1 MDKYQFI
8 QTQSQLSQVLHYMVQ
23 HKKYAVD
30 TEFVKVDTLWPKL
43 GLFQINIEEQVYLLD
58 GTTLDLTQFWSL
70 LTQAEENI
78 FHACGE
84 DIDLIYFYSKQSPL
98 INVFDTQ
105 VALSFLGHGLQVSYQ
120 NALKLY
126 LDVDI
131 EKDQTR
137 SDWTARPL
145 TSEQLSYAANDVI
158 FLPKLAS
165 ILKLQ
170 LQEKQLLTYVV
181 EDCKSLAYEISRK
194 TATSRL
200 YQDVGNYRHSSF
212 QLMQLQQL
220 MVWREQLVKAVNIPR
235 SFVLKNSA
243 MIDLVERNPKSIF
256 QLSEIKS
263 IRASVIREHGKTIL
277 DLLRFLPDKDLWP
290 KNLSRP
296 VKYISEHVAV
306 KIDKFVGRVA
316 DELHVPKPVLLRKKW
331 FNELYTYVISDATD
345 TASLS
350 LYLRGWRYEV
360 LTQPLL
366 LLLEQDKENLQQQV
380 AVKRQF

>member
-1 MDKYQFI
+1 MGMYQFI
-8 QTQSQLSQVLHYMVQ
+8 QTQSQLTQVLDHMVQ
-23 HKKYAVD
+23 HRKYAAD
-30 TEFVKVDTLWPKL
+30 TEFLKVDTLWPKL
-43 GLFQINIEEQVYLLD
+43 GLFQINIQEQIYLLD
-58 GTTLDLTQFWSL
+58 GTTLDLTEFWSL

-84 DIDLIYFYSKQSPL
+84 DLDLIYFYSKQSPL
-98 INVFDTQ
+98 TNVFDTQ

-120 NALKLY
+120 NALKQHLN
-126 LDVDI
+126 VDL

-145 TSEQLSYAANDVI
+145 TSEQLCYAANDVI
-158 FLPKLAS
+158 FLPKLANL
-165 ILKLQ
+165 LKLQ
-170 LQEKQLLTYVV
+170 LQEKHLLDYVV
-181 EDCKSLAYEISRK
+181 EDCKSLAQEISRK
-194 TATSRL
+194 TVTSKL
-200 YQDVGNYRHSSF
+200 YQDVGNYRHSSR

-243 MIDLVERNPKSIF
+243 MIDLVEKNPKSIF

-263 IRASVIREHGKTIL
+263 IRVSVIREHGKTIL
-277 DLLRFLPDKDLWP
+277 DLLRFLPDKELWP
-290 KNLSRP
+290 KNISRP

-306 KIDKFVGRVA
+306 KIENLVSQVA
-316 DELHVPKPVLLRKKW
+316 DELHIPKMVLMRKKW
-331 FNELYTYVISDATD
+331 FNELYVHVTAGTTD
-345 TASLS
+345 RVTLS
-350 LYLRGWRYEV
+350 PYLQGWRYAV

-366 LLLEQDKENLQQQV
+366 LLLEQDKENLLQQV